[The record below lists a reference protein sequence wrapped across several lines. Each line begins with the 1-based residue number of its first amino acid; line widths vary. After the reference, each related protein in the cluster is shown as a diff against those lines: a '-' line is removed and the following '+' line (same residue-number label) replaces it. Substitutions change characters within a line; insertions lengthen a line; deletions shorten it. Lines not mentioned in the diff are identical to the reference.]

1 MNILRILTLNRHGD
15 FEEVLFS
22 SSLSYLLN
30 PQADHGLGH
39 VVLEKIAGNV
49 FPDFDK
55 TSLYKAQVF
64 PEYSLGNA
72 GNIDILV
79 IFDDRILGIEVKIWD
94 NSARNVSKSNEP
106 QLERYCNKLDAEFH
120 DKDWKFVFLIPTTAS
135 RTCLSEFN
143 RLVNGKFSNKVKLMT
158 WNPGDP
164 IDNVYNIPKNGYIE
178 KSVLDI
184 IGEIQSE
191 IKRVDM
197 PLNTQWLLD
206 SLSEILPDI
215 VDEIPEPGR
224 FPNRD
229 DLKKLATWP
238 IFEAFFL
245 VGKRWPISLH
255 TAVGIPF
262 GWASERSPLHGNSL
276 YRIRTVTNYY
286 TEGLDLSKYLPGKGS
301 KWNFGL
307 MYMKFVKTKSKTGLN
322 KWV

>member
-1 MNILRILTLNRHGD
+1 
-15 FEEVLFS
+15 
-22 SSLSYLLN
+22 
-30 PQADHGLGH
+30 
-39 VVLEKIAGNV
+39 
-49 FPDFDK
+49 
-55 TSLYKAQVF
+55 
-64 PEYSLGNA
+64 
-72 GNIDILV
+72 
-79 IFDDRILGIEVKIWD
+79 
-94 NSARNVSKSNEP
+94 
-106 QLERYCNKLDAEFH
+106 
-120 DKDWKFVFLIPTTAS
+120 
-135 RTCLSEFN
+135 
-143 RLVNGKFSNKVKLMT
+143 MT

-215 VDEIPEPGR
+215 VEEIPEPGR

-238 IFEAFFL
+238 IFESFFL

-262 GWASERSPLHGNSL
+262 GWAGERSTLHGKQSL
-276 YRIRTVTNYY
+276 SDQNGDKLLYGRFEPKQIFT
-286 TEGLDLSKYLPGKGS
+286 GGKG
-301 KWNFGL
+301 
-307 MYMKFVKTKSKTGLN
+307 
-322 KWV
+322 